1 MSAPILIEVEN
12 VSRRYGAVMAV
23 RGLRFM
29 MRRGEVLGLLGPNG
43 AGKTT
48 TMQMLTGNLAPTSGR
63 ILINGHDL
71 RDEPLAAKASIGYL
85 PEYPPLYRDLTVD
98 EYLDY
103 CAALHR
109 IPRRARRA
117 AREHAKARC
126 GLTEV
131 GTRVTGHLSKGY
143 QQRTGLAQAIIH
155 DPPIIILDEPTGGLD
170 PIQIREIR
178 LLIRA
183 LGRDHGV
190 ILSTHI
196 LPEAQASCDRVQII
210 NKGEIVLNEK
220 IDDLDRRLCSSVIH
234 VTFRRP
240 PELARISALPG
251 IRAVTADSDTRVR
264 IFHEPTADPSDA
276 LMRLATD
283 CAWGLIEMAPERQSL
298 ESLFVELTATPPEP
312 A

>member
-12 VSRRYGAVMAV
+12 VSRRYGSIMAV
-23 RGLRFM
+23 TGLRFV
-29 MRRGEVLGLLGPNG
+29 MRRGEVLGFLGPNG

-63 ILINGHDL
+63 IIINGYDL
-71 RDEPLAAKASIGYL
+71 RDEPLAAKASVGYL
-85 PEYPPLYRDLTVD
+85 PEYPPLYRELTVD

-109 IPRRARRA
+109 IPRRARRD
-117 AREHAKARC
+117 AREQAKTRC
-126 GLTEV
+126 GLTTV
-131 GTRVTGHLSKGY
+131 GTRITGHLSKGY

-155 DPPIIILDEPTGGLD
+155 DPPIIILDEPTAGLD

-178 LLIRA
+178 GLIRE

-220 IDDLDRRLCSSVIH
+220 IDELDRRLGASVIH
-234 VTFRRP
+234 VTFRQP
-240 PELARISALPG
+240 PELAAIAALPG
-251 IRAVTADSDTRVR
+251 ISGVTAESDTRIRV
-264 IFHEPTADPSDA
+264 FHEPPADPSDA
-276 LMRLATD
+276 LVRLATD
-283 CAWGLIEMAPERQSL
+283 RQWGLIEMTPERQSL
-298 ESLFVELTATPPEP
+298 EALFVELTAESGT
-312 A
+312 